1 MIGKQILN
9 YEMKSILGEG
19 VMGIVYFAE
28 HVKLVR
34 KVGIKSLHVQF
45 LNSAEI
51 RARFI
56 NEAKMMAELQHTNI
70 GTLYDYVEDDNVL
83 YLSK

>member
-19 VMGIVYFAE
+19 GMGIVYFAE
-28 HVKLVR
+28 HAKLVR
-34 KVGIKSLHVQF
+34 NIAIKSLHVQF

-70 GTLYDYVEDDNVL
+70 GTLDDNVL

>member
-1 MIGKQILN
+1 MIGQTISN
-9 YEMKSILGEG
+9 YEIKSILGEG
-19 VMGIVYFAE
+19 GMGVVYLAE
-28 HVKLVR
+28 HIKLGR
-34 KVGIKSLHVQF
+34 KVAIKSLHVQF

-56 NEAKMMAELQHTNI
+56 NEAKMMAELQHPNI
-70 GTLYDYVEDDNVL
+70 VTLYDYVEDDNVL